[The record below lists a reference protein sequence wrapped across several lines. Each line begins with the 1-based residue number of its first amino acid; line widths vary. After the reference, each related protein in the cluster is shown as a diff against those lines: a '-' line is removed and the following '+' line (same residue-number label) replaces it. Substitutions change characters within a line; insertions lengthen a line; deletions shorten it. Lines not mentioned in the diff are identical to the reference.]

1 MANLVPKS
9 AGDDCMIQ
17 RDHCRE
23 LLVFWCFGVNHVSH
37 GEVFMSLVVSTFIAS
52 RVVGYQATGD
62 FSGECQPMNV
72 FYEWSVSAKSNSI
85 HIKLYPIIW
94 FSRYRQFGG
103 RPEMKF
109 SYRLITSAARNNLYI
124 FDISNLSISWWFWL
138 SAIPLM
144 DFYNYTCLMDGS
156 CNQQAMRARV
166 QIFCVTKV
174 IHASRQGLH
183 RQAAFHTQ

>member
-1 MANLVPKS
+1 MRVLKTSSHCLFWVNMLDGGISGSNKTLVSKQEC
-9 AGDDCMIQ
+9 CM
-17 RDHCRE
+17 
-23 LLVFWCFGVNHVSH
+23 
-37 GEVFMSLVVSTFIAS
+37 
-52 RVVGYQATGD
+52 VG
-62 FSGECQPMNV
+62 SM
-72 FYEWSVSAKSNSI
+72 EWIVSATSNSI

-156 CNQQAMRARV
+156 CHQQAMRARV